1 MIVVVMIITAVVIA
15 IPVSMVAVDIDH
27 NRGRNRITARFAV
40 HRRWRAIYRHIIHRP
55 FTVDR

>member
-27 NRGRNRITARFAV
+27 RGRNRITARFAV